1 MATESLTV
9 PRYETLAYIERAAIE
24 AALSD
29 WGGNRT
35 RAARQLG
42 ISVRTLQRKL
52 KAWEKGDRRNRE

>member
-9 PRYETLAYIERAAIE
+9 PRYAPLAYTERVVIE

-42 ISVRTLQRKL
+42 ISLRTLQRKL
-52 KAWEKGDRRNRE
+52 KAWEKEDRRQR